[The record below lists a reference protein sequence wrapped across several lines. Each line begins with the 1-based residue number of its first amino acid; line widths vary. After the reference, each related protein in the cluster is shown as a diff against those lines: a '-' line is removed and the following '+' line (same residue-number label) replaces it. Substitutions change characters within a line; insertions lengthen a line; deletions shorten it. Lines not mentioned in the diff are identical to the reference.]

1 MRSCLEHQGLLKLD
15 LLCLDVGD
23 EVRQDAAMVE

>member
-15 LLCLDVGD
+15 LLYLDVGD
-23 EVRQDAAMVE
+23 EVRRDAAMV